1 VGSFGNYVGA
11 TMGTSKN
18 ENGESGAVY
27 DNSFVTNSYYPK
39 RQALLAPDGKSFV
52 HVDDFNAQPTDG
64 VYPKLRTTKLDDVP
78 GLLSDD
84 STNQA
89 VLKQLS
95 GPKKLNWESKSFNQ
109 LKAENDALN
118 PTALDNQATAW
129 TQHGT
134 ELKSASETFRDK
146 VRGAI
151 TGHWSGESAAAAEAA
166 THHVTETSIY
176 DFTPA
181 SDALKQR
188 LALLSGAFAA
198 IKSNFPP
205 GNDLIDKGNFNAQQ
219 LDAKIDEFNSKY
231 HIDGSGHLRNNSDGY
246 VTAADAL
253 RELEQIRNSIRDY
266 QKAVQLFRDT
276 YNPTV
281 EAATDNFP
289 QLPSPP
295 NMTFGPQGPGPNPT
309 GTGPYNNTDGG
320 PQGGGG
326 GGPAIS
332 PTDFGKN
339 KAIPDLGKDLG
350 KDPGKDLGTGDTK
363 PIDPSQTDL
372 PDTSTTS
379 DPTQTAAQAL
389 DPALNAAS
397 QALQSGLGAATQAAQ
412 QAAQGA
418 MGATKPA
425 LPEGA
430 LGLGPKPEDP
440 KGVGG
445 AGKGGA
451 AAAGGGAGAHQPAA
465 RLSSQP
471 TSAVAGA
478 KAAMPAAASSAMS
491 GMGSP
496 GMGGGGAPGAG
507 GKGAS
512 DGKEHKGNKALRTR
526 KNGADIIGDNDAVVP
541 VLGGEEAPTADGDQP
556 APPSRRIPQRGDT
569 WRPDS
574 GMQNGPRRSQSQHGS
589 AGSDQLVEH

>member
-1 VGSFGNYVGA
+1 MGSFGNYVGA
-11 TMGTSKN
+11 TMGTSTN
-18 ENGESGAVY
+18 ENGQSGAVY
-27 DNSFVTNSYYPK
+27 DNSWVTNPNYSK
-39 RQALLAPDGKSFV
+39 RQALVGNDGKFV
-52 HVDDFNAQPTDG
+52 HVDDFSAPDTSG
-64 VYPKLRTTKLDDVP
+64 VYPDLKTTKLGDVP
-78 GLLSDD
+78 GLLYDQ
-84 STNQA
+84 STNQQ
-89 VLKQLS
+89 VVKQLT
-95 GPKKLNWESKSFNQ
+95 GPKALNWESKSFNQ
-109 LKAENDALN
+109 LKAENTALN
-118 PTALDNQATAW
+118 PTALDAQATAW
-129 TQHGT
+129 TDHGT
-134 ELKSASETFRDK
+134 QLKSASETFKSK
-146 VRGAI
+146 VRSAI
-151 TGHWSGESAAAAEAA
+151 AGKWSGESAAAAETA
-166 THHVTETSIY
+166 THQVTETSIY

-188 LALLSGAFAA
+188 LALLSGAFNA
-198 IKSNFPP
+198 IKQNFPP
-205 GNDLIDKGNFNAQQ
+205 GNDLIDAGNFNADQ
-219 LDAKIDEFNSKY
+219 LDAKIHDFNSKY
-231 HIDGSGHLRNNSDGY
+231 HLDGSGHLRNNDDGY

-253 RELEQIRNSIRDY
+253 KELDQIKRSITDY

-281 EAATDNFP
+281 ATVTANFP
-289 QLPSPP
+289 QLPPP
-295 NMTFGPQGPGPNPT
+295 PDMTFGQQGPGQNNT
-309 GTGPYNNTDGG
+309 GTGPYNTTGGG
-320 PQGGGG
+320 PPSAGGGG
-326 GGPAIS
+326 KPAIS

-339 KAIPDLGKDLG
+339 KAIPDLGKDIG
-350 KDPGKDLGTGDTK
+350 KALDTGDNK

-372 PDTSTTS
+372 PDTPTTS

-389 DPALNAAS
+389 DPALNAAT

-418 MGATKPA
+418 AGAAKPA

-445 AGKGGA
+445 AGKG
-451 AAAGGGAGAHQPAA
+451 AAAGGGAGAHQAAA

-471 TSAVAGA
+471 GASVTGA
-478 KAAMPAAASSAMS
+478 KATMPAAASSAMGP

-512 DGKEHKGNKALRTR
+512 EGKEHKGNKALRTR

-541 VLGGEEAPTADGDQP
+541 VLGGEQAPTADDEQP
-556 APPSRRIPQRGDT
+556 APPSRRIPQRSDT

-574 GMQNGPRRSQSQHGS
+574 AVQNGPRRSQPQQGS
-589 AGSDQLVEH
+589 AGDQLVEQ

>member
-1 VGSFGNYVGA
+1 MGSFGNYVGA
-11 TMGTSKN
+11 TMGTSTN
-18 ENGESGAVY
+18 ENGQSGAVY
-27 DNSFVTNSYYPK
+27 DNSWVTNPNYSK
-39 RQALLAPDGKSFV
+39 RQALVGSDGKFV
-52 HVDDFNAQPTDG
+52 HVNDFSAPDTDG
-64 VYPKLRTTKLDDVP
+64 VYPQLRTTNLGDVP

-84 STNQA
+84 STNQQ
-89 VLKQLS
+89 VVKQLT
-95 GPKKLNWESKSFNQ
+95 GPKALNWESKSFNQ
-109 LKAENDALN
+109 LKAENEALN
-118 PTALDNQATAW
+118 PTALNDQATAW
-129 TQHGT
+129 TDHGT
-134 ELKSASETFRDK
+134 QLKTASETFKTK

-151 TGHWSGESAAAAEAA
+151 TGHWSGESAAAAETA
-166 THHVTETSIY
+166 THQVTETSIY

-188 LALLSGAFAA
+188 LALLSGAFAV

-205 GNDLIDKGNFNAQQ
+205 GNDLIDKGNFNADQ
-219 LDAKIDEFNSKY
+219 LDAKIHDFNSKY
-231 HIDGSGHLRNNSDGY
+231 HLDGSGHLRNNSDGY

-253 RELEQIRNSIRDY
+253 KELEQIQNSIRDY

-309 GTGPYNNTDGG
+309 GTGPYNTT
-320 PQGGGG
+320 G
-326 GGPAIS
+326 GGPPSTGNPAIK

-339 KAIPDLGKDLG
+339 KAIPELGKDLG
-350 KDPGKDLGTGDTK
+350 KDLGTGDIK

-389 DPALNAAS
+389 DPALNAAT
-397 QALQSGLGAATQAAQ
+397 QGLQSGLGAATQAAQ
-412 QAAQGA
+412 QAAQAATGA
-418 MGATKPA
+418 AKPA

-440 KGVGG
+440 KGAGG

-451 AAAGGGAGAHQPAA
+451 AGGGVGGHQPAA

-471 TSAVAGA
+471 ATSVAGA
-478 KAAMPAAASSAMS
+478 RATMPAAASSAMG

-526 KNGADIIGDNDAVVP
+526 KNGSDIVGDTDAVVP
-541 VLGGEEAPTADGDQP
+541 VLGGEQAPTADEDQP

-574 GMQNGPRRSQSQHGS
+574 AVQSGSRRSPQQSGS
-589 AGSDQLVEH
+589 AGPDQLVEP

>member
-18 ENGESGAVY
+18 ENGQSGAVY

-52 HVDDFNAQPTDG
+52 HVDDFTAGDKTKG
-64 VYPKLRTTKLDDVP
+64 VYPDLYTTKLGDVP

-84 STNQA
+84 STNQQ
-89 VLKQLS
+89 VVNQLT

-109 LKAENDALN
+109 LKAENEALN
-118 PTALDNQATAW
+118 PSALNTQATAW
-129 TQHGT
+129 TEHGDQ
-134 ELKSASETFRDK
+134 LKTASETFKTK
-146 VRGAI
+146 VRAAI
-151 TGHWSGESAAAAEAA
+151 TGHWSGESAAAAETA
-166 THHVTETSIY
+166 THQVTETSIY
-176 DFTPA
+176 NFTPA

-188 LALLSGAFAA
+188 LALLCGAFNA
-198 IKSNFPP
+198 IKQNFPP
-205 GNDLIDKGNFNAQQ
+205 GNDLIDAGNFNAEQ
-219 LDAKIDEFNSKY
+219 LDAKIHDFNSRY

-295 NMTFGPQGPGPNPT
+295 NMTFGQQGPGPNPT
-309 GTGPYNNTDGG
+309 GTGPYNTT
-320 PQGGGG
+320 G
-326 GGPAIS
+326 GGPPSTGNPAIT

-350 KDPGKDLGTGDTK
+350 KDLGTGDNK
-363 PIDPSQTDL
+363 PIDPSQTDI

-379 DPTQTAAQAL
+379 DPTQTAAKAL
-389 DPALNAAS
+389 DSGLNAAT
-397 QALQSGLGAATQAAQ
+397 QGLQSGLGAATQAAQ
-412 QAAQGA
+412 QAAQAASGA
-418 MGATKPA
+418 AKPA
-425 LPEGA
+425 LPDGA

-445 AGKGGA
+445 AGKG
-451 AAAGGGAGAHQPAA
+451 AAAGGGGAGGHQPAA

-471 TSAVAGA
+471 ATSVAGA
-478 KAAMPAAASSAMS
+478 RATMPAAATSAMG

-526 KNGADIIGDNDAVVP
+526 KNGADIVGDTDAVVP
-541 VLGGEEAPTADGDQP
+541 VLGGEQAPAADDEQP
-556 APPSRRIPQRGDT
+556 APPPRRIPQRGDT
-569 WRPDS
+569 WRPDTAVQ
-574 GMQNGPRRSQSQHGS
+574 GGPRRSPQTQQS
-589 AGSDQLVEH
+589 AGPDQLVEQ